1 MKLNIV
7 PARTG
12 IDWVK
17 SGIRVFWR
25 QPMAMAALFFMT
37 MAAMSLAS
45 MVPLVGS
52 ALALVLLPSATLAM
66 MVASAEAVQGRFPM
80 PTVLL
85 VAFRT
90 GRQRLRD
97 MLILGVLYALG
108 FLAVMAFS
116 ALFDGGLFAQVYLGG
131 TPMTREVAENPQFQ
145 TAMWVSMGLYARGGE
160 VAKTPEPRPA
170 GGAAGGFSLPLSLLF
185 WHAPGLVHWHGV
197 PPIKSLFFSI
207 VACVRNF
214 GAFVVYGLGWLGVF
228 ALGGVIVS
236 VVSTLL
242 AVLGV
247 LSTESAPS
255 AIGGLMMGL
264 AMVMAA
270 MFFSSIVFSF
280 RDCFAPPD
288 APETAPPPALLDTTA

>member
-37 MAAMSLAS
+37 MASMSLAS
-45 MVPLVGS
+45 MVPLVGP
-52 ALALVLLPSATLAM
+52 ALALALLPSATLAM

-97 MLILGVLYALG
+97 MLVLGALYAVG

-131 TPMTREVAENPQFQ
+131 APMTREVAENPQFQ
-145 TAMWVSMGLYARGGE
+145 TAMWVSMALY
-160 VAKTPEPRPA
+160 
-170 GGAAGGFSLPLSLLF
+170 LPLSLLF

-197 PPIKSLFFSI
+197 PPVKSLFFSLI
-207 VACVRNF
+207 ACVRNF
-214 GAFVVYGLGWLGVF
+214 SAFVVYGLGWLGVF
-228 ALGGVIVS
+228 ALGGVLIS
-236 VVSTLL
+236 VISTLL
-242 AVLGV
+242 AVLG
-247 LSTESAPS
+247 LFSAESTPS

-270 MFFSSIVFSF
+270 MFFSSIVFTF

-288 APETAPPPALLDTTA
+288 APEADPPSALLDTTA

>member
-45 MVPLVGS
+45 MVPLIGS

-66 MVASAEAVQGRFPM
+66 MVAAAEAVQGRFPM

-97 MLILGVLYALG
+97 MLVLGVLYAGG
-108 FLAVMAFS
+108 FLAVMGLS

-131 TPMTREVAENPQFQ
+131 MPMTREVAENPQFQ
-145 TAMWVSMGLYARGGE
+145 TAMWVSMALY
-160 VAKTPEPRPA
+160 
-170 GGAAGGFSLPLSLLF
+170 LPLSLLF

-197 PPIKSLFFSI
+197 PPVKALFFSI
-207 VACVRNF
+207 VACLRNF

-228 ALGGVIVS
+228 ALGGVLIS
-236 VVSTLL
+236 VVSALL

-247 LSTESAPS
+247 VGAESAPG
-255 AIGGLMMGL
+255 AIGGLMMAL
-264 AMVMAA
+264 AMAMAA
-270 MFFSSIVFSF
+270 MFFSSIVFTF
-280 RDCFAPPD
+280 RDCFAPPGTPDD
-288 APETAPPPALLDTTA
+288 AALPAQFDTPA

>member
-80 PTVLL
+80 TTVLL

-97 MLILGVLYALG
+97 MLILGALYAVC

-131 TPMTREVAENPQFQ
+131 TPMTREIAENAEFQ
-145 TAMWVSMGLYARGGE
+145 TAMWVSMGLY
-160 VAKTPEPRPA
+160 
-170 GGAAGGFSLPLSLLF
+170 LPLSLLF

>member
-12 IDWVK
+12 VSWVK
-17 SGIRVFWR
+17 GGIGVFWR
-25 QPMAMAALFFMT
+25 QPMAMSALFFMT

-45 MVPLVGS
+45 MVPLIGT
-52 ALALVLLPSATLAM
+52 ALALALLPSATLAM
-66 MVASAEAVQGRFPM
+66 MVASAEALQGRFPT

-85 VAFRT
+85 AAFRT
-90 GRQRLRD
+90 GRQQLRH
-97 MLILGVLYALG
+97 MLVLGALYASG
-108 FLAVMAFS
+108 FMAVMGMS
-116 ALFDGGLFAQVYLGG
+116 ALFDGGQFAQVYLGG
-131 TPMTREVAENPQFQ
+131 AAITREAAESDSFQ
-145 TAMWVSMGLYARGGE
+145 RAMWVAMALY
-160 VAKTPEPRPA
+160 
-170 GGAAGGFSLPLSLLF
+170 LPLSLLF

-197 PPIKSLFFSI
+197 PPVKSLFFSL

-214 GAFVVYGLGWLGVF
+214 GAFVVFGLAWFGVF
-228 ALGGVIVS
+228 AMGGVLISLVS
-236 VVSTLL
+236 ALL

-247 LSTESAPS
+247 FSAESAPS

-280 RDCFAPPD
+280 RDCFQPPQAEPD
-288 APETAPPPALLDTTA
+288 SNPNDSGA

>member
-131 TPMTREVAENPQFQ
+131 TPMTREIAENPQFQ
-145 TAMWVSMGLYARGGE
+145 TAMWVSMGLY
-160 VAKTPEPRPA
+160 
-170 GGAAGGFSLPLSLLF
+170 LPLSLLF

>member
-12 IDWVK
+12 IAWVK

-37 MAAMSLAS
+37 MASMSLAS
-45 MVPLVGS
+45 MVPFVGS

-66 MVASAEAVQGRFPM
+66 MVASAEALQGRFPM

-97 MLILGVLYALG
+97 MLVLGALYAVC

-116 ALFDGGLFAQVYLGG
+116 ALFDGGLFAKVYLGG
-131 TPMTREVAENPQFQ
+131 TPITREIAENPQFQ
-145 TAMWVSMGLYARGGE
+145 TAMWVSMLLY
-160 VAKTPEPRPA
+160 
-170 GGAAGGFSLPLSLLF
+170 LPLSLLF

-197 PPIKSLFFSI
+197 PPVKSLFFSI
-207 VACVRNF
+207 IACIRNM

-228 ALGGVIVS
+228 ALGGIVVS
-236 VVSTLL
+236 VVSALL
-242 AVLGV
+242 AVMGV
-247 LSTESAPS
+247 VSAESAPA
-255 AIGGLMMGL
+255 AIGGVMMGL

-270 MFFSSIVFSF
+270 MFFSSIVFTF

-288 APETAPPPALLDTTA
+288 AAENPPPAALLDTTV